1 MNGIS
6 KLLSTDG
13 FIQVNKALIKKL
25 GLHEAIIIGELCAE
39 YNYWEEQ
46 GKLDKDDMFYSSRS
60 NIEENTGLSEHQQR
74 KAMTTLK
81 EYGILEIEKR
91 GIPAVNYYKINFDL
105 LLSVLSTSASNFKAL
120 DTKNLNSNNN
130 KQTKIT
136 KEKVVSK
143 DTTTKNFQFGKT
155 QSKPKKDNLY
165 SKCVSLIDSYPFDES
180 VRKLLIEYLQFR
192 LSVKEKPLYSNMW
205 KGMLNKLRNL
215 TDDHGY
221 TDASLCRSIIS
232 QSIERGYL
240 SFYPISN
247 YSNGGVKSESG
258 TRHVPR
264 MTEEDYI
271 EEEKKMAELEAKG
284 IQVRF

>member
-13 FIQVNKALIKKL
+13 FIQVNKTLIKKL
-25 GLHEAIIIGELCAE
+25 GLHEAIILGELCAE
-39 YNYWEEQ
+39 YNYWEER

-81 EYGILEIEKR
+81 EHGILEIEKR

-130 KQTKIT
+130 KQTKIS
-136 KEKVVSK
+136 KEKVLSK
-143 DTTTKNFQFGKT
+143 DNTTEFSFGKT
-155 QSKPKKDNLY
+155 QSRPKKDNLY
-165 SKCVSLIDSYPFDES
+165 SKCVSMIHDYTSDADLEKALVDYLR
-180 VRKLLIEYLQFR
+180 VRLEIKD
-192 LSVKEKPLYSNMW
+192 KPLYANSW
-205 KGMLNKLRNL
+205 KGLLNKLDREF
-215 TDDHGY
+215 
-221 TDASLCRSIIS
+221 DASERLAVVR

-240 SFYPISN
+240 SFYPVSN

-264 MTEEDYI
+264 MTEEEKR
-271 EEEKKMAELEAKG
+271 EEEKRMAELEAKG